1 VLQLFATTGPFVL
14 MVFKMVRDVTVWII
28 LYAFVLLGF
37 AAAFVALFS
46 GATPAG
52 FDPLAVGE
60 GCIQPDDDLSTFGH
74 AVQLLWEG
82 GLTGEAYFE
91 CVRGSSA
98 PGTASALM
106 YLFQILV
113 SLLMVNMLIAMMA
126 KTFDNVAEAQEV
138 NFMFL
143 FAQTAAEW
151 RKQSRAPPTLNLL
164 SLPWRALSAALGR
177 LCGLH
182 ERLKVDDVDE
192 DYHTGHS
199 WKEEH
204 PKDSL
209 GEAVTDYM
217 SGHADDVPQEDRW
230 RTLFSR
236 KLTVHFEELRR
247 QGEEAN
253 EKLDDRI
260 DDIERSMAAI
270 VRKLGVKVDADKQ
283 GALSRRLTVKRRL
296 SVRGAQADGR
306 SKGAGPNASSSIADA
321 AMALSSAA
329 HGVSGRFES
338 TTRGSVKAKPGSNK
352 PERSQSLIS
361 TGERHKSIVSDHV

>member
-1 VLQLFATTGPFVL
+1 
-14 MVFKMVRDVTVWII
+14 
-28 LYAFVLLGF
+28 
-37 AAAFVALFS
+37 
-46 GATPAG
+46 
-52 FDPLAVGE
+52 
-60 GCIQPDDDLSTFGH
+60 
-74 AVQLLWEG
+74 
-82 GLTGEAYFE
+82 
-91 CVRGSSA
+91 
-98 PGTASALM
+98 
-106 YLFQILV
+106 
-113 SLLMVNMLIAMMA
+113 
-126 KTFDNVAEAQEV
+126 
-138 NFMFL
+138 
-143 FAQTAAEW
+143 
-151 RKQSRAPPTLNLL
+151 
-164 SLPWRALSAALGR
+164 
-177 LCGLH
+177 
-182 ERLKVDDVDE
+182 
-192 DYHTGHS
+192 
-199 WKEEH
+199 
-204 PKDSL
+204 L